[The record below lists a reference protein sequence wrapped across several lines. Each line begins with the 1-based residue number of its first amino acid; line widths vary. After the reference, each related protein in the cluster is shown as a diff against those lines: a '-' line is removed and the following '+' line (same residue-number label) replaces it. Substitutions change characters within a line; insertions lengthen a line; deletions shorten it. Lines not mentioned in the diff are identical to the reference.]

1 MKVGRQLSWL
11 VWLLVGVQVL
21 TSLAGIAM
29 LERMSPAIG
38 RILRENV
45 ESVRAVEEMLA
56 VLADPSVDAEDRARF
71 EAALAAAEG
80 NVTEP
85 EEPDLLAAIRARAPA
100 ALRGDPAARADAV
113 AALAEL
119 GAINRAAMTRAD
131 DEALRLGSAGRWAL
145 AFLALVG
152 LGASLLS
159 IRRAGEQ
166 LLAPLAE
173 MVAVVTAFR
182 QGDTH
187 RRCQRLPPNE
197 LSDVLDHLDVLLDRA
212 EHAMPAPAAHD
223 ERPRAALLAVLDGMP
238 RPAIVLGEDGALI
251 AASQTALDR
260 LEASG
265 EAILARLRAGET
277 AEGETLETRG
287 TYALALL

>member
-1 MKVGRQLSWL
+1 MKVGRQISMLT
-11 VWLLVGVQVL
+11 WLLVAVQVI

-45 ESVRAVEEMLA
+45 ESVHAVESMLA
-56 VLADPSVDAEDRARF
+56 ILTVPTIGASERQAF

-85 EEPDLLAAIRARAPA
+85 EEPDLLARIRERSDA
-100 ALRGDPAARADAV
+100 ALAGDPGARADVVV
-113 AALAEL
+113 ALTEL
-119 GAINRAAMTRAD
+119 GAINRAAMGQAD
-131 DEALRLGSAGRWAL
+131 EEALRLGSAGRWAL

-152 LGASLLS
+152 FAASLLS

-187 RRCQRLPPNE
+187 RRCQQLPPNE
-197 LSDVLDHLDVLLDRA
+197 LSDVLDHLDLLLDRA
-212 EHAMPAPAAHD
+212 EHAMPAPVPHD
-223 ERPRAALLAVLDGMP
+223 ERPRGALLALLDRMP
-238 RPAIVLGEDGALI
+238 RPALVLGEDGSVI
-251 AASQTALDR
+251 AASQSALDR
-260 LEASG
+260 LTESDEA
-265 EAILARLRAGET
+265 LLDRLR
-277 AEGETLETRG
+277 EGETREGETIERHG
-287 TYALALL
+287 GYALALL